1 MTPRLVVSWVAFTV
15 AVQAGFYWFR
25 NAMAPGLYLDTDLVL
40 LMALL
45 MAPAAQWGA
54 LRMAGVPWRGE
65 WFTASLIGG
74 VASSTLLN
82 LLWSRVPMAMP
93 LPALLLIASDVCEA
107 LLQWVVLRAHVRRA
121 SIWFAAVAATI
132 ASTFLLRWLMTGIA
146 MPVALPD
153 RLWARLAIPVTAALI
168 QGLCFSWLLMSRR
181 PDEVPLRSKPA
192 WFVVEWTMAASMAMV
207 IIMGAWTVLGR
218 GAGARLQM
226 RLVLLMPL
234 LAGIV
239 IGALQWMLLRRRLP
253 LGWSW
258 VVVSAASM
266 VVPALGILVP
276 AVMMYAVQL
285 WFVTLTTPF
294 GFAFIGAWMGLAQWF
309 VLRRHVAFA
318 LFWVPASALAWS
330 GWNLYRYGVTSLTI
344 AVLGGLV
351 TGTVMAVLLGH
362 TRPAPAR
369 ASGARSRLAFE
380 R

>member
-1 MTPRLVVSWVAFTV
+1 LHAVVSVRVVPITHEMAPRLVVSWVAFTV
-15 AVQAGFYWFR
+15 AVQA
-25 NAMAPGLYLDTDLVL
+25 
-40 LMALL
+40 
-45 MAPAAQWGA
+45 
-54 LRMAGVPWRGE
+54 
-65 WFTASLIGG
+65 
-74 VASSTLLN
+74 
-82 LLWSRVPMAMP
+82 
-93 LPALLLIASDVCEA
+93 
-107 LLQWVVLRAHVRRA
+107 VLRAHVRRA

-168 QGLCFSWLLMSRR
+168 QGLCFSWLLTSRR

-192 WFVVEWTMAASMAMV
+192 WFVVEWTIAASLAMLIV
-207 IIMGAWTVLGR
+207 MSVWTVMGR
-218 GAGARLQM
+218 GAGPRLQM
-226 RLVLLMPL
+226 RLVSLMPL
-234 LAGIV
+234 LAGVV
-239 IGALQWMLLRRRLP
+239 IGTLQWMLLRRRLP

-258 VVVSAASM
+258 VAVSAASM
-266 VVPALGILVP
+266 GAPALGMLVP

-294 GFAFIGAWMGLAQWF
+294 GFAFIGAWMGLAQWL

-351 TGTVMAVLLGH
+351 TGTVMAVLLQH

-369 ASGARSRLAFE
+369 APGAGSRLAFE